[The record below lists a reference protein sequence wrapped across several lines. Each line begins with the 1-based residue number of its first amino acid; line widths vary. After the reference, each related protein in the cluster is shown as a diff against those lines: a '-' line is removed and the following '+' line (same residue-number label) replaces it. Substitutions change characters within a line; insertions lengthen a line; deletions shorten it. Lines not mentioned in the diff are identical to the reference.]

1 MGFRKVWN
9 IDNIQAQI
17 EGAVRECTSNYND
30 GFSQWEIK
38 KDLYKI
44 KWAVD
49 EALSRCG
56 KFSGEDEWLRDQSKE
71 RLLSILKD
79 DFQQN

>member
-17 EGAVRECTSNYND
+17 AGAVRECTSNYND

-44 KWAVD
+44 KWLAE
-49 EALSRCG
+49 EALAQCG
-56 KFSGEDEWLRDQSKE
+56 KFSGEHEWIREQEKTKLIK
-71 RLLSILKD
+71 ILKD
-79 DFQQN
+79 DF